1 MCNHAPIGEPLGT
14 FWGSVSCPRILQES
28 NYQHPEWR
36 TTARPHE
43 LQKNDHRLII
53 WHLVAPCWFTFAIR
67 ELTLPVC
74 TDITEAAGL
83 KFNLGHHILWKV
95 RNATLKYVK
104 IQICRAQSNNH
115 NVTLA
120 SINKIVLIV
129 SYVWGAMQPEHLPL
143 VPFNKHDD
151 TVLLGMNTQ
160 NLGVSGRG
168 EGRIGIVK
176 STQILPL
183 ENTSVSLQPHQALF
197 SKGMV
202 SILDGRRKNVGR
214 SL

>member
-74 TDITEAAGL
+74 TDITEAGASYTM
-83 KFNLGHHILWKV
+83 KSME
-95 RNATLKYVK
+95 RN
-104 IQICRAQSNNH
+104 
-115 NVTLA
+115 
-120 SINKIVLIV
+120 NKIRQNPDL
-129 SYVWGAMQPEHLPL
+129 SCTKQQSQCYVG
-143 VPFNKHDD
+143 
-151 TVLLGMNTQ
+151 
-160 NLGVSGRG
+160 
-168 EGRIGIVK
+168 
-176 STQILPL
+176 
-183 ENTSVSLQPHQALF
+183 
-197 SKGMV
+197 
-202 SILDGRRKNVGR
+202 
-214 SL
+214 

>member
-67 ELTLPVC
+67 DLKLPVC

-83 KFNLGHHILWKV
+83 KFNFGASYTI
-95 RNATLKYVK
+95 TKY
-104 IQICRAQSNNH
+104 
-115 NVTLA
+115 
-120 SINKIVLIV
+120 
-129 SYVWGAMQPEHLPL
+129 G
-143 VPFNKHDD
+143 
-151 TVLLGMNTQ
+151 TQ
-160 NLGVSGRG
+160 
-168 EGRIGIVK
+168 
-176 STQILPL
+176 
-183 ENTSVSLQPHQALF
+183 H
-197 SKGMV
+197 
-202 SILDGRRKNVGR
+202 
-214 SL
+214 